1 MPAFYIITQDGF
13 LKKYYSGQDLS
24 PVISETIKPVFSDFL
39 RKAITYKSFSE
50 ANDIIIEK
58 KLVNCFVI
66 NQYGELQNQ

>member
-13 LKKYYSGQDLS
+13 LKKYYSGQDLTS
-24 PVISETIKPVFSDFL
+24 TVVENIKPVFSDFL

-50 ANDIIIEK
+50 ANEIIVEK
-58 KLVNCFVI
+58 NLVNCFVI